1 MQGLRLCC
9 AAWLLLC
16 IVAGG
21 CSSVTG
27 SISKDATRD
36 GTISKAVETK
46 LASDEFGGLSGIM
59 VTTESGVVTLLG
71 TVEKAEHKARAADLT
86 RQVNGVKRVKNN
98 LDIGRKAP
106 E

>member
-1 MQGLRLCC
+1 MQRLRLCC
-9 AAWLLLC
+9 AVWLLLS
-16 IVAGG
+16 VVTSG
-21 CSSVTG
+21 CSSISG
-27 SISKDATRD
+27 SISKDATHD
-36 GTISKAVETK
+36 GAISKAVETK
-46 LASDEFGGLSGIM
+46 LASDQVGGLSGIM
-59 VTTESGVVTLLG
+59 VTTEAGVVTLLG

>member
-1 MQGLRLCC
+1 MLHVQPWHII
-9 AAWLLLC
+9 WLLSSILWSGC
-16 IVAGG
+16 LSSGG
-21 CSSVTG
+21 SGPSD
-27 SISKDATRD
+27 SPRD

>member
-16 IVAGG
+16 IVSGG

-59 VTTESGVVTLLG
+59 VTTEAGVVTLLG